1 MKLIYL
7 YERIKLKNEYNNN
20 VKQVRK
26 TLDQINTIQTNFD
39 FADSNM
45 QVYYSYELKL
55 LKAKYNQII
64 NQLKIIDKNLENV

>member
-39 FADSNM
+39 FAD
-45 QVYYSYELKL
+45 
-55 LKAKYNQII
+55 
-64 NQLKIIDKNLENV
+64 